1 MTKVR
6 ITIDVTYDGDEPDHS
21 TLLDAFQDLPI
32 MEDMLSPDGQEVVEH
47 VVSVET
53 PTKAEPGAIAKAL
66 ANVVDDYDATGCE
79 ESGVISESIY
89 EAAVEALN
97 KSKVNQ

>member
-6 ITIDVTYDGDEPDHS
+6 ITIDITYNGDEPDHS
-21 TLLDAFQDLPI
+21 TLLDTFQDLPI

-53 PTKAEPGAIAKAL
+53 PAEVKPGTQSLHGRLVDRLQKA
-66 ANVVDDYDATGCE
+66 
-79 ESGVISESIY
+79 
-89 EAAVEALN
+89 
-97 KSKVNQ
+97 NQ